1 MTENIKRK
9 RLIRSKR
16 GALTRTSKRH
26 VGYAAEEIEITRD
39 VKSLIKGGMNSR
51 ISSTDID

>member
-16 GALTRTSKRH
+16 GASTRTSKRH